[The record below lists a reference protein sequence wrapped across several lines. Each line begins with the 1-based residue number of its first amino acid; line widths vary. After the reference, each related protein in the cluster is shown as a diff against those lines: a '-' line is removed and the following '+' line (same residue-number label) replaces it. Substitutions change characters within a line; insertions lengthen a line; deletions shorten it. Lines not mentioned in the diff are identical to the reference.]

1 MRVIGVVIVLNTD
14 DRDSYF
20 LVLNA
25 SNWAHVMTL
34 NGEVVDSIGELSNE
48 EPIKR
53 KLYYVSSFNRYS

>member
-1 MRVIGVVIVLNTD
+1 MVVAVLNAD

-53 KLYYVSSFNRYS
+53 KFYYIFSFKALL

>member
-1 MRVIGVVIVLNTD
+1 MAVAVLNAD

-53 KLYYVSSFNRYS
+53 KFYNFFSFKRIFKT